1 MHVEATCR
9 RSALYELA
17 GLFTRWPLAR
27 GVFLGRY
34 VEIFCHP
41 SPAIFSRRESVL
53 SSLLFHIHNSIMVLL
68 THAVAVRDWYR
79 WFCGF
84 FPFLTDHYRR
94 RGSWFGEMVFCY
106 TAIKKLTAVSVVIG
120 FSFLRIATLKPEARW
135 R

>member
-68 THAVAVRDWYR
+68 THAVAVRDWHR

-84 FPFLTDHYRR
+84 FSVFNRSLSTA
-94 RGSWFGEMVFCY
+94 GELVFCY

-135 R
+135 P